1 MTSAVY
7 TARENLEIKG
17 ALTYFFL
24 TLLIGIIGITFQLI
38 THMKIST
45 IMTSMSFST
54 VLSTLAF
61 IIYRK
66 KKNRKKAKGFEWA
79 VGMISVIVGML
90 TKINY
95 SNTQD
100 WTYAA
105 QSYQLAGLSVAFLII
120 LQFLY
125 NKRLIITAS
134 LIYFSFWILFLFLA
148 GEHGVTFHMF
158 ARIDGKVIHDGIQ
171 FHREIYFM
179 IMMMVATFASY
190 KNIPVIEKYDS
201 INIQQMDLIEK
212 NSKHITG
219 MLEQTN
225 STAMKLASATDEM
238 AATTSKFSDNAQSQA
253 ATVEEITATVEEVTA
268 SGESVYNIA
277 RNQLDLTGKVKSDM
291 DNLRSIVTS
300 VELKTGEALTGR
312 DKLNGMVERSKTD
325 IQNVLSVMSVATSK
339 FRDVQDTVNII
350 EDISDKINL
359 LSLNAAIEAARAGD
373 SGRGFAVVADEI
385 GKLADSTSLNLKQIN
400 SLFNMSND
408 EVNKA
413 FNRLEVFAGSLNSMI
428 DSISEFSSSIDLIG
442 DLTKQDLKLNETA
455 SMSLEKVLIEANN
468 ILNATSEQKLALEE
482 VANSITVINRT
493 TQDVAQ
499 GSMGLSA
506 TSRELAEL
514 AQSLKDISSAK
525 V

>member
-1 MTSAVY
+1 MISNVY

-17 ALTYFFL
+17 GLTYFLL
-24 TLLIGIIGITFQLI
+24 TLLIGSIGITLQLI
-38 THMKIST
+38 THLKFSNIITSAVFSSTLST
-45 IMTSMSFST
+45 I
-54 VLSTLAF
+54 AF
-61 IIYRK
+61 IIYR
-66 KKNRKKAKGFEWA
+66 RKKSRKNAAGFEWA
-79 VGMISVIVGML
+79 VGILSVIVGIL

-95 SNTQD
+95 SRTQD

-105 QSYQLAGLSVAFLII
+105 QSYQLAGLAVVFLVI

-125 NKRLIITAS
+125 NKKLFITS
-134 LIYFSFWILFLFLA
+134 GVIYFSFWIIFLILA
-148 GEHGVTFHMF
+148 EKNGVTFHMF
-158 ARIDGKVIHDGIQ
+158 TRIDGKVIHDGVQ

-179 IMMMVATFASY
+179 IMMMIAAFASY
-190 KNIPVIEKYDS
+190 KNIPVIDKYDS
-201 INIQQMDLIEK
+201 INIQQMALIEE
-212 NSKHITG
+212 NSTNTAT
-219 MLEQTN
+219 MLDKTN
-225 STAMKLASATDEM
+225 NTAMKLASATDEM
-238 AATTSKFSDNAQSQA
+238 AAATSKFSDNAQSQA

-277 RNQLDLTGKVKSDM
+277 RNQLDLTSNVKSDM
-291 DNLRSIVTS
+291 DNLRSIVSS
-300 VELKTGEALTGR
+300 VELKTGEALRSR
-312 DKLNGMVERSKTD
+312 DRLNEMVEKSKTD

-413 FNRLEVFAGSLNSMI
+413 FDRLEVFTGSLNSMI

-442 DLTKQDLKLNETA
+442 DLTKQDLELNKTA
-455 SMSLEKVLIEANN
+455 SLSLEKVLIEANN
-468 ILNATSEQKLALEE
+468 ILNATNEQKVALEE
-482 VANSITVINRT
+482 VANSISLINKT
-493 TQDVAQ
+493 TQDTAQ
-499 GSMGLSA
+499 GSMSLSS

-514 AQSLKDISSAK
+514 ARNLKEISTIK

>member
-1 MTSAVY
+1 
-7 TARENLEIKG
+7 
-17 ALTYFFL
+17 
-24 TLLIGIIGITFQLI
+24 
-38 THMKIST
+38 
-45 IMTSMSFST
+45 
-54 VLSTLAF
+54 
-61 IIYRK
+61 
-66 KKNRKKAKGFEWA
+66 
-79 VGMISVIVGML
+79 
-90 TKINY
+90 
-95 SNTQD
+95 
-100 WTYAA
+100 
-105 QSYQLAGLSVAFLII
+105 
-120 LQFLY
+120 
-125 NKRLIITAS
+125 
-134 LIYFSFWILFLFLA
+134 
-148 GEHGVTFHMF
+148 MF

-212 NSKHITG
+212 NSNHITG

-277 RNQLDLTGKVKSDM
+277 RNQLELTGKVKSDM
-291 DNLRSIVTS
+291 DNLRNIVTS

-312 DKLNGMVERSKTD
+312 DKLNGMVEKSKAD

-482 VANSITVINRT
+482 VANSITVINKT

-514 AQSLKDISSAK
+514 AQSLKDISSIK

>member
-1 MTSAVY
+1 MISTVY
-7 TARENLEIKG
+7 TAKENLEIKG
-17 ALTYFFL
+17 GLTYFLL
-24 TLLIGIIGITFQLI
+24 TLLIGSIGITLQLI
-38 THMKIST
+38 THLKFSNIITSAVFSST
-45 IMTSMSFST
+45 
-54 VLSTLAF
+54 LSILAF
-61 IIYRK
+61 IIYRR
-66 KKNRKKAKGFEWA
+66 KKNRKKAAGFEWA
-79 VGMISVIVGML
+79 VGLLSVIVGIL

-95 SNTQD
+95 SQTQD

-105 QSYQLAGLSVAFLII
+105 QSYQLAGLAVVFLII

-125 NKRLIITAS
+125 NKKLIITAS
-134 LIYFSFWILFLFLA
+134 LIYFSFWIVFLFLA
-148 GEHGVTFHMF
+148 RKHGVTFHMF
-158 ARIDGKVIHDGIQ
+158 TRLDGNVIHDGVQ

-179 IMMMVATFASY
+179 IMMMIAIFASY
-190 KNIPVIEKYDS
+190 KNIPVIEKYDN
-201 INIQQMDLIEK
+201 INNQQLELIEK
-212 NSKHITG
+212 NNQNITG
-219 MLEQTN
+219 MLEKTN
-225 STAMKLASATDEM
+225 TTALKLASATDAM
-238 AATTSKFSDNAQSQA
+238 ASTTSKFSDDAQSQA

-291 DNLRSIVTS
+291 DNLRSIVRS
-300 VELKTGEALTGR
+300 VELKTGEALTNR
-312 DKLNGMVERSKTD
+312 DRLNGMVEKSKTD
-325 IQNVLSVMSVATSK
+325 IHNVLSVMSVATSK

-413 FNRLEVFAGSLNSMI
+413 FNHLEIFSGSLNNMI
-428 DSISEFSSSIDLIG
+428 VSISEFSASIDLIG
-442 DLTKQDLKLNETA
+442 DLTKEDLKLNETA
-455 SMSLEKVLIEANN
+455 SISIDKVLIEANN
-468 ILNATSEQKLALEE
+468 ILNATNEQKVALEE
-482 VANSITVINRT
+482 VANSISVINKT

-514 AQSLKDISSAK
+514 AQSLKDISTIK
-525 V
+525 I